1 MEEIKEAELQK
12 YLTNYQAQYQLIK
25 SARYAEGCLKAELIP
40 FIYPFTNEDSDYVNA
55 TQLHLYLSQL
65 TYVLIAKSISDPN
78 FPMLSKL
85 VNLETYMN
93 KMISRRLFFAKLEQ
107 TMKKVIYKKNLP
119 ISAEMKITGVR
130 VVKGT
135 GFCEAEFNLGNKACF
150 GKLLL
155 SMQFTN

>member
-85 VNLETYMN
+85 VNFETYMN

-107 TMKKVIYKKNLP
+107 TMKKVIYKK
-119 ISAEMKITGVR
+119 KR
-130 VVKGT
+130 
-135 GFCEAEFNLGNKACF
+135 
-150 GKLLL
+150 
-155 SMQFTN
+155 